1 MHRAVEEC
9 VSVCEQLRICIDVQG
24 ERCEDNR
31 PISNTDRHRIHRE
44 TSYPGKSGPEG
55 LQPSEPEDIE
65 TSVPINAQTSEL
77 EHSETFVLNNT
88 KTSEPEDTQM
98 YLLKDKQTCAMEN
111 SHTSGH
117 RPDPEHRQHSLSDKA
132 AKKTTN
138 VIAQSLTP
146 DARNEMQSENIE
158 ANVYGLN
165 HSNVHTVMNLDN
177 FGCMYH
183 PTIPHDKSDVEKKQE
198 MDYDDDDVS
207 WFFDDPVETDSDS
220 GLGVKT
226 KTYSEE
232 KNISCTSKTVD
243 YIITSLQDSL
253 QCDSD
258 FDDCFE
264 DIPVNSVTHHLF
276 FDIQEPKCSN
286 QDSNGN
292 RCSES
297 SQSNDNSSLLK
308 TTQSQDD
315 NRHCLKSNQSKDDT
329 SLKSSQSKDDSS
341 PYLKSNQ
348 SKYSSNES
356 QFSQSK
362 DDTCLKCSQSEDDS
376 SQYLKS
382 NQSKDSSDKSKF
394 ASHPYTETSL
404 LGLKK
409 VNDMLKT
416 LSNKSSS
423 MSSKRILN
431 CSRHFKTVATTVE
444 RMKEC
449 HLLGTRIEENDSE
462 KMLCSDDI
470 DLAHG
475 VVVEKGICS
484 DIGLLKQ
491 DSAVEKDVCSSDSGP
506 SVHECDVE
514 RIMPLGCGA
523 LDHKNDIQKE
533 VSSDIEVVDE
543 EGDMQKHLGDHKLTF
558 VSHDLKLD
566 RNQQNNLPGL
576 LQSRHFRQ
584 SADTNV
590 LVQSHDA
597 MRQNEFT
604 DYFKAI
610 DSVTQSCGVIDTETH
625 ISNQGCQQSGF
636 RYKAI
641 FSKTSQQQSLNQNS
655 EQTGMENTCMLFS
668 KPQQPLGFRY
678 HPDPEHT
685 DVTQTNILFSKTL
698 QQLRFGNRTT
708 ESLGTANFSEDGT
721 LDVDTAVRGL
731 THGLDRSMLFVLEA
745 YHSQQR
751 SPSELQHR

>member
-24 ERCEDNR
+24 EQSEDSR
-31 PISNTDRHRIHRE
+31 PTSSTDRHRTHRE

-77 EHSETFVLNNT
+77 EDSETFVLNNT

-98 YLLKDKQTCAMEN
+98 YLLKDKQMHAMEN

-165 HSNVHTVMNLDN
+165 HGNVHTLMNLVN

-264 DIPVNSVTHHLF
+264 DIPVNSVTHHLV
-276 FDIQEPKCSN
+276 FDIQEPKCSK

-292 RCSES
+292 RCLES
-297 SQSNDNSSLLK
+297 SQSNDNSSFLK
-308 TTQSQDD
+308 TNQSQDD
-315 NRHCLKSNQSKDDT
+315 NSHCLKSNQSKDDT
-329 SLKSSQSKDDSS
+329 SLKS
-341 PYLKSNQ
+341 
-348 SKYSSNES
+348 
-356 QFSQSK
+356 
-362 DDTCLKCSQSEDDS
+362 SQSEDDS

-444 RMKEC
+444 RMKED
-449 HLLGTRIEENDSE
+449 HLLGTGIEENDSE

-491 DSAVEKDVCSSDSGP
+491 DSDIGKDVCSSDSGP

-610 DSVTQSCGVIDTETH
+610 DSVTQSCGEIDTETH

-641 FSKTSQQQSLNQNS
+641 FSKTSQQESLNQNS
-655 EQTGMENTCMLFS
+655 EQTGMENTCILFS

-708 ESLGTANFSEDGT
+708 ESLGTANFNEDRT

-731 THGLDRSMLFVLEA
+731 THGLDRSMHFVLEA